1 MLDELLLR
9 ASLLVWRVAATMTG
23 SFYPTDPQAGQALAQ
38 RLREDDEYTE
48 EWMRRLSKEYDE
60 EFSEWVHKDPMEL

>member
-1 MLDELLLR
+1 
-9 ASLLVWRVAATMTG
+9 MTG
-23 SFYPTDPQAGQALAQ
+23 SFYPTDPQAGQALAR
-38 RLREDDEYTE
+38 RLREDDEDTE